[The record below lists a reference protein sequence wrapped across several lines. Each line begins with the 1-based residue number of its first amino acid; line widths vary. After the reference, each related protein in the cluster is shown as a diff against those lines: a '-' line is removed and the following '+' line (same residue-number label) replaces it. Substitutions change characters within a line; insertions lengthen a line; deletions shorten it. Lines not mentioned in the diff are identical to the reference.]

1 MISPFRSFS
10 VAVSSITSPM
20 NTESQLHLA
29 DGFSYADLHTIHG
42 LRRLYTAWEQFFANH
57 NPDGYKQFCALRDR
71 TAEELPPPQQSA
83 ILMRAA
89 EAVEL
94 FLAHLFGIEAERR
107 ALAARIERERRIT
120 ALRSEFLKRAALR
133 HKQLDTSPQRWQILS
148 DGYEQVQR
156 LFPSLQWQDEEAA
169 LADAVHQLQEA
180 ARGAST
186 NSIPPDRAAELLTL
200 LEEYLLVRRIVAPET
215 LSGWLLAWTPRKTDP
230 AHLVEASTVVA
241 DGVERWHGTHLRHRD
256 GFALTDQRASLRQVM
271 GQIDYCMICHERQK
285 DSCSKGFRNPDGT
298 YKRNPLGVTLTGCPL
313 EEHISQMH
321 ALKARGYSLAALTMV
336 TINNP
341 FCAGTGHRICNDCMK
356 GCIFQKQ
363 EPVNIPQIET
373 SVLTDVLGLPWGV
386 ELYDLLTRWNPL
398 RLERPVPLPYN
409 GRKVLVVGMGPAGYT
424 LSLYLL
430 NDGFGVV
437 GIDGLKIEP
446 LPVEW
451 IGSDQV
457 PPQPIRDWQAI
468 TEPLDRRI
476 PRGFGGVSEYG
487 ITVRWDKNF
496 LTLLQLILQ
505 RRGTFLLLDG
515 VRFGGT
521 ITLEDAWEQGFDHV
535 ALCTGAGRP
544 RIISVENNLA
554 RGVRK
559 ASDFLMSLQLTG
571 AAQHDSFANL
581 QLRLPTIVI
590 GGGLTGIDTATEA
603 LAYYA
608 IQVERFY
615 QRACTLIAA
624 AGEEAFWSRF
634 RGDDRSIAEE
644 FFAHGQAIAAERT
657 RAAASG
663 EQPQLLSLLQ
673 QWGGVQLVYR
683 KRWQDSPA
691 YRLNHEEIEKALEE
705 GIEMIECLDPRRFVL
720 DEHRHIRAVVFER
733 IAWDGTRYV
742 PTGELIELPARSV
755 IIAAG
760 TQPNI
765 TYEREY
771 PGTFELD
778 DSGRYYRAY
787 TRAVPELVTE

>member
-1 MISPFRSFS
+1 MR
-10 VAVSSITSPM
+10 M
-20 NTESQLHLA
+20 NTEPQLHLA
-29 DGFSYADLHTIHG
+29 GGFSYADLHSTSG
-42 LRRLYTAWEQFFANH
+42 LRRLYAAWEAFFA
-57 NPDGYKQFCALRDR
+57 DRDRASFEQFCALRDG
-71 TAEELPPPQQSA
+71 TAGELPPPQQSA
-83 ILMRAA
+83 ILIRAA
-89 EAVEL
+89 ESVEL
-94 FLAHLFGIEAERR
+94 FLIWLFGIEQERA
-107 ALAARIERERRIT
+107 ALAARIERERRIA

-133 HKQLDTSPQRWQILS
+133 HKQLDTSAERWQALS
-148 DGYEQVQR
+148 SEYEQFR
-156 LFPSLQWQDEEAA
+156 RFFPSLDWQDEEAA
-169 LADAVHQLQEA
+169 LADAVAMLQATATGGSSMGGITPEHA
-180 ARGAST
+180 T
-186 NSIPPDRAAELLTL
+186 QLLTM
-200 LEEYLLVRRIVAPET
+200 LEEYLLLRRTLAPES
-215 LSGWLLAWTPRKTDP
+215 LAGWILAWTPRKTDP
-230 AHLVEASTVVA
+230 EHLVEAMQHT
-241 DGVERWHGTHLRHRD
+241 DGGVERWEGVHTRHRD
-256 GFALTDQRASLRQVM
+256 GFALTDRRASLRTVM

-285 DSCSKGFRNPDGT
+285 DSCSKGFRNADGS
-298 YKRNPLGVTLTGCPL
+298 YKRNSLGVALTGCPL
-313 EEHISQMH
+313 DEHISEMH
-321 ALKARGYSLAALTMV
+321 ALKQRSYSVAALAMV
-336 TINNP
+336 TVNNP
-341 FCAGTGHRICNDCMK
+341 LCAGTGHRICNDCMK

-373 SVLTDVLGLPWGV
+373 SVLTDVLSLPWGV
-386 ELYDLLTRWNPL
+386 EIYDLLTRWNPL
-398 RLERPVPLPYN
+398 RLERPYPLPYN

-430 NDGFGVV
+430 NEGFGVV

-446 LPVEW
+446 LPPAWV
-451 IGSDQV
+451 GGDTAL
-457 PPQPIRDWQAI
+457 PQPIRDWQMI

-505 RRGTFLLLDG
+505 RRRTFLLLDG

-521 ITLEDAWEQGFDHV
+521 ITLEDAWELGFDHV
-535 ALCTGAGRP
+535 SLCTGAGRP

-581 QLRLPTIVI
+581 QLRLPAIVI

-608 IQVERFY
+608 VQVERFY
-615 QRACTLIAA
+615 HRARSIIAA
-624 AGEEAFWSRF
+624 SGEETFWSRF
-634 RGDDRSIAEE
+634 KDDDRTIAEE
-644 FFAHGQAIAAERT
+644 FFEHGRAIAGERA
-657 RAAASG
+657 RAASHG
-663 EQPQLLSLLQ
+663 EQPQFLPLLR

-683 KRWQDSPA
+683 RRWKDSPA

-705 GIEMIECLDPRRFVL
+705 GIELIECLDPRRFVL

-733 IAWDGTRYV
+733 IHWDGSAYTAS
-742 PTGELIELPARSV
+742 GEFVELPARSV
-755 IIAAG
+755 LIAAG

-778 DSGRYYRAY
+778 ESGRYYRAY
-787 TRAVPELVTE
+787 ERVAVSSAVEQLSE

>member
-1 MISPFRSFS
+1 MS
-10 VAVSSITSPM
+10 
-20 NTESQLHLA
+20 TEPQLQLA
-29 DGFSYADLHTIHG
+29 GGFTYADLHNTSG
-42 LRRLYTAWEQFFANH
+42 LRRLYAAWEAFFA
-57 NPDGYKQFCALRDR
+57 DRDRAGYEQFGALRDG
-71 TAEELPPPQQSA
+71 TAGELSPPQLSA

-94 FLAHLFGIEAERR
+94 FLVWLFGIEQERT
-107 ALAARIERERRIT
+107 ALVARIERERRIT

-133 HKQLDTSPQRWQILS
+133 HKQLDTSAERWHTLQAE
-148 DGYEQVQR
+148 YEQ
-156 LFPSLQWQDEEAA
+156 LQHVLDWLDWHEEEAA
-169 LADAVHQLQEA
+169 LADAVHLLQTTATGNSTTERITPDHA
-180 ARGAST
+180 AR
-186 NSIPPDRAAELLTL
+186 LLAM
-200 LEEYLLVRRIVAPET
+200 LEEYLLVRRAVAPES
-215 LSGWLLAWTPRKTDP
+215 LAGWLLVWTPRKTDP
-230 AHLVEASTVVA
+230 EHLVEATRRT
-241 DGVERWHGTHLRHRD
+241 DGGVERWQGVHTRNRD
-256 GFALTDQRASLRQVM
+256 GFALTDRRASLRTVM

-285 DSCSKGFRNPDGT
+285 DSCSKGFRTADGS
-298 YKRNPLGVTLTGCPL
+298 YKRNGLGVALTGCPL
-313 EEHISQMH
+313 DEHISEMH
-321 ALKARGYSLAALTMV
+321 ALKRRGYSLAALAMV
-336 TINNP
+336 TVNNP
-341 FCAGTGHRICNDCMK
+341 CCAGTGHRICNDCMK

-373 SVLTDVLGLPWGV
+373 SVLTDVLSLPWGV
-386 ELYDLLTRWNPL
+386 EIYDLLTRWNPL
-398 RLERPVPLPYN
+398 RLERPYPVPYN

-430 NDGFGVV
+430 NEGFGVV

-446 LPVEW
+446 LPAAWV
-451 IGSDQV
+451 GDDTML
-457 PPQPIRDWQAI
+457 PQPIRDWQMI

-505 RRGTFLLLDG
+505 RRRTFLLLDG
-515 VRFGGT
+515 IRFGGT
-521 ITLEDAWEQGFDHV
+521 LTLEDAWELGFDHV
-535 ALCTGAGRP
+535 SLCTGAGRP

-608 IQVERFY
+608 VQVERFY
-615 QRACTLIAA
+615 HRACAIIAA
-624 AGEEAFWSRF
+624 SGEDVFWSRF
-634 RGDDRSIAEE
+634 QGDDRTIAEE
-644 FFAHGQAIAAERT
+644 FFEHGRAIASERA
-657 RAAASG
+657 RAASHG
-663 EQPQLLSLLQ
+663 EQPTFLPLLR

-683 KRWQDSPA
+683 RRWQDSPA

-705 GIEMIECLDPRRFVL
+705 GIELIECLDPRRFVL

-733 IAWDGTRYV
+733 IEWNGSTYTPSGDYV
-742 PTGELIELPARSV
+742 ELPARSV
-755 IIAAG
+755 LIAAG

-778 DSGRYYRAY
+778 ESGRYYRAY
-787 TRAVPELVTE
+787 ERVVPEPAEK